1 MNKAQTNARK
11 FINAYNTIDY
21 AIRTQHNFKRSMSF
35 SEVVRK
41 AVSLNYI
48 VRKYEDDLVDFGR
61 LRNAIIH
68 SGNNDYIIAEP
79 HDDVVQK
86 IQHIAEL
93 ISTPPKAIDAINDK
107 NVLCVQND
115 VKLRDV
121 IQLIAVSEFSNI
133 PVYKDGGLIGVANG
147 QRILDELGKKIAD
160 NISIDKYI
168 SITNIEDILNV
179 TNTLKYYD
187 VVSKEVSIEQVL
199 SLFNKNRKLIAVLIT
214 KNGSLNEAPIGII
227 TTADILT
234 LNQILENY

>member
-121 IQLIAVSEFSNI
+121 IQLIAVSEYSNI